1 MEEIMEQTDI
11 YGAKKE
17 EDNMEDLSW
26 QYFWLLMVTINK
38 F

>member
-17 EDNMEDLSW
+17 EDNMKDLSW
-26 QYFWLLMVTINK
+26 QYFWLLMVTI
-38 F
+38 